1 MPTTRPFVYPVLCGR
16 GAWLTAALLGL
27 SSSAMAATG
36 SASADIQSRY
46 EQDRAKCLSGTS
58 NQDRSTCLK
67 EAGAARAA
75 ARQGQLDDAGAAKQV
90 NAKQRCQALTG
101 DDAKDC
107 LSRASGNGTVSG
119 SVQAGGVLRETVT
132 TQILPSEP
140 PASAPSPAA
149 PASATS
155 AR

>member
-1 MPTTRPFVYPVLCGR
+1 M
-16 GAWLTAALLGL
+16 
-27 SSSAMAATG
+27 SATG
-36 SASADIQSRY
+36 SASADVQARY
-46 EQDRAKCLSGTS
+46 QQDRANCLSGSS
-58 NQDRSTCLK
+58 NQDRATCLK

-75 ARQGQLDDAGAAKQV
+75 ARQGQLDDAGAAKQG
-90 NAKQRCQALTG
+90 NARLRCQALTG

-107 LSRASGNGTVSG
+107 ISRASGNGTVSG
-119 SVQAGGVLRETVT
+119 SARTGGVLRETVT
-132 TQILPSEP
+132 TQILPAEP

>member
-1 MPTTRPFVYPVLCGR
+1 MPTSRSSIHSALRGR
-16 GAWLTAALLGL
+16 AALLAAALIGL

-36 SASADIQSRY
+36 SASAEVQSRY
-46 EQDRAKCLSGTS
+46 EQDRAKCLSGSS
-58 NQDRSTCLK
+58 NQDRATCLK
-67 EAGAARAA
+67 EVGAARDA
-75 ARQGQLDDAGAAKQV
+75 ARQGQLDDAGAAKQS

-119 SVQAGGVLRETVT
+119 SAQAGGVLRETVT
-132 TQILPSEP
+132 TQILPAEP

>member
-1 MPTTRPFVYPVLCGR
+1 MPTNSSSVHSVSRAR
-16 GAWLTAALLGL
+16 SALLTVALIGL
-27 SSSAMAATG
+27 SASAIAVTG
-36 SASADIQSRY
+36 SALAEVQARY
-46 EQDRAKCLSGTS
+46 GQDRAKCLDGSS
-58 NQDRSTCLK
+58 NQDRATCLK

-75 ARQGQLDDAGAAKQV
+75 ALKGQLGDAGTAKHD

-107 LSRASGNGTVSG
+107 LSRASGAGTVTG

-132 TQILPSEP
+132 TQIMPAEP
-140 PASAPSPAA
+140 PASAPSPAV